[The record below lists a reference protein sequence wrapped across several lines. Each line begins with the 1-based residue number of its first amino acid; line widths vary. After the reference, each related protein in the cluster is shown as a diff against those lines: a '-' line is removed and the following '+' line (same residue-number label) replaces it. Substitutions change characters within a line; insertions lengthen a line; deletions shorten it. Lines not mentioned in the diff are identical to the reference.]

1 MIVAEMVTSTVDEEG
16 KLNFEV
22 FISVYDIEFDLFCA
36 GSISCYHENAFEQYN
51 KSTMKNF
58 FRQVKQ

>member
-22 FISVYDIEFDLFCA
+22 FIFVYDIEFDLFCA
-36 GSISCYHENAFEQYN
+36 GSISCYHENGIEQCPV
-51 KSTMKNF
+51 
-58 FRQVKQ
+58 Q